1 MANESYEEFAKKL
14 QKEIEEDTGIK
25 FGLIEEHSFANIVV
39 PTEED
44 EEQYLGV
51 EMSERL
57 WEALKSQKYIDDKGK
72 VQDSLKIALKANSV
86 TLPDGYEAVA
96 PQIISILKK
105 VAGNLNIKDA
115 SNRRVVTLNKE
126 VYLSEEFKELW
137 DRIKYKTTYRV
148 KFDEA
153 ALIEACAKEI
163 KDHLVVGKSRF
174 KYLKAGVEIMQGGV
188 GADVVEESTF
198 VYEPKD
204 FELPDIVSY
213 LQNET
218 NLTRRAIVEI
228 LTKSGKL
235 EQFKNNPQKF
245 IEQVMGMI
253 QRTMRHFVVDG
264 IKYEK
269 IGNESYYAQE
279 IFEEQELAGYLNQN
293 LQESQKGVYDYV
305 IYDSDVE
312 KNFAI
317 SFENNPM
324 VKVYAKLP
332 SFFKIETPLGSYN
345 PDWAVV
351 IDKDGEEKLYFVVET
366 KSSLFTDALRP
377 AEQAKIDC
385 GKAHF
390 DALGDDVSFIKATK
404 MEDVEDVVY
413 G

>member
-1 MANESYEEFAKKL
+1 M
-14 QKEIEEDTGIK
+14 EIT
-25 FGLIEEHSFANIVV
+25 
-39 PTEED
+39 
-44 EEQYLGV
+44 
-51 EMSERL
+51 
-57 WEALKSQKYIDDKGK
+57 
-72 VQDSLKIALKANSV
+72 
-86 TLPDGYEAVA
+86 
-96 PQIISILKK
+96 
-105 VAGNLNIKDA
+105 
-115 SNRRVVTLNKE
+115 
-126 VYLSEEFKELW
+126 
-137 DRIKYKTTYRV
+137 
-148 KFDEA
+148 
-153 ALIEACAKEI
+153 
-163 KDHLVVGKSRF
+163 
-174 KYLKAGVEIMQGGV
+174 QGGV

-198 VYEPKD
+198 VYDPKD

-218 NLTRRAIVEI
+218 NLTRRAIV
-228 LTKSGKL
+228 
-235 EQFKNNPQKF
+235 NNPQKF

-269 IGNESYYAQE
+269 IGSDSYYAQE

-293 LQESQKGVYDYV
+293 LQESKKGVYDYV

-312 KNFAI
+312 KNFAV

-332 SFFKIETPLGSYN
+332 GFFKIETPLGSYN

-351 IDKDGEEKLYFVVET
+351 IEKDGDEKLYFVVET

-385 GKAHF
+385 GMAHF
-390 DALGDDVSFIKATK
+390 YALGDEVQFVKATEMK
-404 MEDVEDVVY
+404 DVEDVVY